1 MIKRKVFYGSVY
13 SQGVKETFDI
23 GVDLFIDKLSE
34 EGCAILY
41 YNTFS
46 YSPQVDNGSHSVRT
60 EIIYIETP
68 TRKVLTEK
76 KK

>member
-1 MIKRKVFYGSVY
+1 MIKRKVFYGSIY
-13 SQGVKETFDI
+13 SEDVKKSFDKE
-23 GVDLFIDKLSE
+23 VDAFIE
-34 EGCAILY
+34 EISKEECVIIH

-46 YSPQVDNGSHSVRT
+46 YSPQVDNGFHSIRT
-60 EIIYIETP
+60 EIIFKEIP